1 MLKKI
6 QLLFLLTLTFGPL
19 LAQYGL
25 SPYEKPSRD
34 YIIFKKRHH
43 TIRNYFAG
51 SYINFQLSNGQW
63 QEGTITRIA
72 HDSMWMKIQQVML
85 VGKGFGSE
93 IDTVTFGYNKLAIAD
108 IYAMPRP
115 KEGWAF
121 IKNGTLFK
129 LGGGAYIALNVI
141 NGFGKGADPLFG
153 SRNLPKLITA
163 ASVYAVGTL
172 LGWMYKSEARIGK
185 KYRIQYV
192 AL

>member
-1 MLKKI
+1 M

-25 SPYEKPSRD
+25 SPNEKPSRD

-51 SYINFQLSNGQW
+51 SYITFQLNNGQW
-63 QEGTITRIA
+63 QEGTITRVA
-72 HDSMWMKIQQVML
+72 HDSMWMKLQRIQL
-85 VGKGFGSE
+85 VSKGFGSE
-93 IDTVTFGYNKLAIAD
+93 IDTVTFGYNKLAVAD

-115 KEGWAF
+115 KESWAF

-129 LGGGAYIALNVI
+129 LAGGAYIALNVI
-141 NGFGKGADPLFG
+141 NGLGKGSDPLFG
-153 SRNLPKLITA
+153 SRNFPKLITA
-163 ASVYAVGTL
+163 AGVYAVGAL
-172 LGWMYKSEARIGK
+172 LGLTYKPEARIGK
-185 KYRIQYV
+185 KYRIQYI

>member
-1 MLKKI
+1 MVKKLCI
-6 QLLFLLTLTFGPL
+6 LFLLTLTFGPL

-25 SPYEKPSRD
+25 SPNEKPSRD
-34 YIIFKKRHH
+34 YIIFKKRYK

-51 SYINFQLSNGQW
+51 SYITFQLNNGQW

-72 HDSMWMKIQQVML
+72 HDSMWMKQQQIQL

-108 IYAMPRP
+108 IVAMPRP
-115 KEGWAF
+115 KESWSF

-129 LGGGAYIALNVI
+129 LAGGAYIALNVI

-163 ASVYAVGTL
+163 ASVYAVGTALGL
-172 LGWMYKSEARIGK
+172 LYKPYARIAK

-192 AL
+192 QL